1 MHFFFF
7 LCFVLDS
14 EGGLYY
20 INDSLMLNLVHYEFK
35 KEAMKK
41 SDLTEALS
49 KDTGLPIRKA
59 EEVVKMLFN
68 SMANALADG
77 DKVEIR
83 GFGSF
88 KIKNYDEYTSKKP
101 KTEEPIKVEPRKLPS
116 FKSGEELKERIDT
129 HK

>member
-1 MHFFFF
+1 
-7 LCFVLDS
+7 
-14 EGGLYY
+14 
-20 INDSLMLNLVHYEFK
+20 MLNLVHYEFK

-49 KDTGLPIRKA
+49 KDTGLPIRKT

-68 SMANALADG
+68 SMANVLADG
-77 DKVEIR
+77 DRVEIR

-88 KIKNYDEYTSKKP
+88 KVKHYNGYTGKNP
-101 KTEEPIKVEPRKLPS
+101 KGDEPIKVKPRKLPS
-116 FKSGEELKERIDT
+116 FKSGKELKERMDT